1 MEILWI
7 FRVRVGSVSPSFCVF
22 VGRAVVVY
30 HLISFKT
37 NTIQAEKIINKIKF
51 YLGQNTATSELVF
64 RETFKEILPSTER
77 ILTLGSLN
85 RKGSYGVSKIQELLD
100 KIYMKSELK
109 IKLCVYPKKVK
120 SPKSKR
126 SGE

>member
-1 MEILWI
+1 MLGP
-7 FRVRVGSVSPSFCVF
+7 FHRRFCVF

-30 HLISFKT
+30 NLISFKT

-64 RETFKEILPSTER
+64 RENFKEILPSTER
-77 ILTLGSLN
+77 ILTLGLLN

-100 KIYMKSELK
+100 KIYIKSELK

-120 SPKSKR
+120 SAKSKR